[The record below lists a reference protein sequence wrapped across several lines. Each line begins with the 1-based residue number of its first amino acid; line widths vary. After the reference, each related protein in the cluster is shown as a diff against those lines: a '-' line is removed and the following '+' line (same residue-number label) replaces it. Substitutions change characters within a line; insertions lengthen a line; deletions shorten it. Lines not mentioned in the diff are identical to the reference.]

1 VLVIED
7 EPGVRLVVCDLLA
20 SLGWDADEASDGAA
34 GIVLFHRHHYDLVV
48 TDLRMPR
55 LTGWDVVE
63 AARAR
68 VPTMPIIMISGFATD
83 DDLRRAQRAG
93 VPLLRKPFTFA
104 ELRRAVSEA
113 LNFSSFQPNSQTSSD
128 VPRKPLREVREDG
141 HEGPELGKERA

>member
-34 GIVLFHRHHYDLVV
+34 GMALFERHPYDLVV

-68 VPTMPIIMISGFATD
+68 VPTIPIIMMSGFATG
-83 DDLRRAQRAG
+83 DDLRRARRAG
-93 VPLLRKPFTFA
+93 IPLLEKPFSLSELRRVLREALTSGGIRPDIRTPSDVLRKPLT
-104 ELRRAVSEA
+104 EA
-113 LNFSSFQPNSQTSSD
+113 
-128 VPRKPLREVREDG
+128 REER
-141 HEGPELGKERA
+141 HQGPEMGREPA